1 LRAATPTSGE
11 ITLRNI
17 SGTPCIGVRSG
28 QCLLDAAQDRK
39 DMALRSSSWTAACA
53 AALAA
58 ACLSTGPTR
67 ADEPARNDYPTYA
80 RVQYV
85 QDCAAR
91 AGGSQADLY
100 KCACVIDKLAEHLTY
115 DEFVEASTFAHY
127 STLPGEAGGI
137 FRDPPEAKSES
148 KRYRTLEADA
158 YRACGLK
165 PASTGR

>member
-1 LRAATPTSGE
+1 
-11 ITLRNI
+11 
-17 SGTPCIGVRSG
+17 
-28 QCLLDAAQDRK
+28 
-39 DMALRSSSWTAACA
+39 MASRSSSWTAAS

-58 ACLSTGPTR
+58 TCLSMGSTW
-67 ADEPARNDYPTYA
+67 ADEPVRNDYPTYA

-91 AGGSQADLY
+91 AGGSQADVY
-100 KCACVIDKLAEHLTY
+100 KCSCVIDKFAEHLTY

-127 STLPGEAGGI
+127 ATLPGEGGGI

-148 KRYRTLEADA
+148 KRYRALEADA

-165 PASTGR
+165 LPSTGR

>member
-1 LRAATPTSGE
+1 
-11 ITLRNI
+11 
-17 SGTPCIGVRSG
+17 
-28 QCLLDAAQDRK
+28 
-39 DMALRSSSWTAACA
+39 MASRSSSWTALCG
-53 AALAA
+53 ALAA
-58 ACLSTGPTR
+58 TCLSTGPTW

-91 AGGSQADLY
+91 AGGSQADVY
-100 KCACVIDKLAEHLTY
+100 KCSCVIDNLAEHLTY

-127 STLPGEAGGI
+127 STLPGEGGGI

-148 KRYRTLEADA
+148 KRYRTLETDA

-165 PASTGR
+165 LAPASR